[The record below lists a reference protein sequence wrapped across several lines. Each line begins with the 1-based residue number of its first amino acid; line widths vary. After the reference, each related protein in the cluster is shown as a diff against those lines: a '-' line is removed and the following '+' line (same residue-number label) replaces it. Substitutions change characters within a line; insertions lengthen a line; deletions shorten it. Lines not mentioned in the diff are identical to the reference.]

1 MSMSLATRVD
11 VGADRPDLRWESTS
25 ALPRRPTVMTPIAA
39 YYVMI
44 ATEHE
49 RIDRT
54 PRHQV
59 APPRR
64 SLIERIAAGLESLL
78 NLGRP
83 TTTQPI

>member
-11 VGADRPDLRWESTS
+11 VDADRPDLRWQGTS
-25 ALPRRPTVMTPIAA
+25 ALPLRSEAMTPIAA

-44 ATEHE
+44 ATENE
-49 RIDRT
+49 RRDRT

-59 APPRR
+59 AAPHR

-83 TTTQPI
+83 TTAQPI